1 MPPQLGKKFGPLALY
16 IGYPNSMDKHGA
28 KTGDQIM
35 LHGTDDPTRLERA
48 QDSLGC
54 VVTAND
60 NVKEISDEI
69 KLHDTKIIITRDWEK
84 LKDSPRLALAKVF
97 FQKWLDAW
105 SNKDLP
111 GYIESY
117 AEEYI
122 PQAAGHNRNE
132 FAHYKDSLN
141 KKYGTIKVTASDV
154 RYYFH
159 EKYDL
164 ITYTQHYSS
173 TFPNGAPAFSG
184 SERKNLFIQERNGQ
198 YRIVTEE
205 QQK

>member
-1 MPPQLGKKFGPLALY
+1 
-16 IGYPNSMDKHGA
+16 
-28 KTGDQIM
+28 
-35 LHGTDDPTRLERA
+35 
-48 QDSLGC
+48 
-54 VVTAND
+54 
-60 NVKEISDEI
+60 
-69 KLHDTKIIITRDWEK
+69 
-84 LKDSPRLALAKVF
+84 
-97 FQKWLDAW
+97 
-105 SNKDLP
+105 
-111 GYIESY
+111 
-117 AEEYI
+117 
-122 PQAAGHNRNE
+122 
-132 FAHYKDSLN
+132 
-141 KKYGTIKVTASDV
+141 V